1 MTTPAIRE
9 AQSPLEAVLLD
20 IDATLADLLVTAGTQ
35 YAAVVADDRGRLEAV
50 TRLQKRLSARLG
62 HAEHQRLELLCGRSL
77 AEALAELP
85 ADLAE
90 HLGGVSQSIGQTV
103 RELQPLH
110 ARNAN
115 LLERSAELAGE
126 TVAFLQHLLSPGSPA
141 YGAHG
146 RPAEQHSMLV
156 DSRA

>member
-1 MTTPAIRE
+1 MTTLAIRE
-9 AQSPLEAVLLD
+9 DKSPLEAVLLD

-35 YAAVVADDRGRLEAV
+35 HAAVVADDRGRLEAV

-62 HAEHQRLELLCGRSL
+62 NAEHQRLELLSGRSL
-77 AEALAELP
+77 ADGFADLP
-85 ADLAE
+85 ADQAE
-90 HLGGVSQSIGQTV
+90 RLGGLSKSIGQAI
-103 RELQPLH
+103 RELQPLQ
-110 ARNAN
+110 ARNAS

-126 TVAFLQHLLSPGSPA
+126 TVTFLQHLLSPGSPD

-146 RPAEQHSMLV
+146 RPAAQHSLLV